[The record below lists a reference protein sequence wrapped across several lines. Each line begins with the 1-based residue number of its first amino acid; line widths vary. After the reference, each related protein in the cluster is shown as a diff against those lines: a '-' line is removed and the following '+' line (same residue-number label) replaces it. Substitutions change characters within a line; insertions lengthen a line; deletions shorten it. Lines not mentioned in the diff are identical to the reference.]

1 MLQVIIPTIPSEGY
15 EWQVRDLDTSIL
27 IQQGNPEYI
36 KDLTPN
42 SAGGIYI
49 LKFLAVSRGKTTLS
63 LEYINID
70 ADEKLPLVKD
80 TFGMTVEVK

>member
-1 MLQVIIPTIPSEGY
+1 VVI
-15 EWQVRDLDTSIL
+15 TS
-27 IQQGNPEYI
+27 GI
-36 KDLTPN
+36 KNLTPN

-49 LKFLAVSRGKTTLS
+49 LRFLAVGGGKTTLS